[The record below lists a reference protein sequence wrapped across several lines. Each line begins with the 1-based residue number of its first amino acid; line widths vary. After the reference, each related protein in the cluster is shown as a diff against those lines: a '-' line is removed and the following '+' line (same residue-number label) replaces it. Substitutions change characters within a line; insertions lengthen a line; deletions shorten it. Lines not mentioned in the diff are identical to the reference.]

1 MHRDFRRFHMALN
14 MDERCLVRFYD
25 EALDLE
31 RIVVE
36 LARKGSVK
44 SSSNVVH
51 ESINARKLFFST
63 GNTCAILIS

>member
-1 MHRDFRRFHMALN
+1 MP
-14 MDERCLVRFYD
+14 CPFYD
-25 EALDLE
+25 KALDLE

-36 LARKGSVK
+36 LARKGSVE